1 MCINTLRNNCLIIQK
16 KTIERIPLNE
26 QAKIMVERSKTYD
39 RYYNL
44 EDLLKQ
50 FEIEIDNQI

>member
-1 MCINTLRNNCLIIQK
+1 
-16 KTIERIPLNE
+16 
-26 QAKIMVERSKTYD
+26 MVERSKTDD

>member
-1 MCINTLRNNCLIIQK
+1 M
-16 KTIERIPLNE
+16 NE
-26 QAKIMVERSKTYD
+26 QAKIMVERSKTDD